1 MLTLVK
7 KAMRGDKE
15 AFIALMDK
23 HSDAM
28 LRIAHGYLSQ
38 EADIADAMQDTI
50 LDAYEHLS
58 SLKEPRYFKTWLIRI
73 LLNNC
78 NHIYNKTKNYIPL
91 EEISESFSDD
101 AQEIDSPLFRFREL
115 LNCVSDENRLC
126 FQLYYGEE
134 LTTREIAD
142 ILHIKESTIRS
153 RMHREKLRLKSQL
166 PKNGYMVSARKGEYR
181 DSDLYEILHFTPE
194 VTPEIESSMN
204 DAYTQI
210 RKGPGLNNEYRARKG
225 MDMTK
230 HKNTKAHKRNRKYLY
245 LGLAAALLLAFGFWG
260 FSNPVLA
267 GKIPF
272 IGRIFRMVEQDIGYS
287 GNYSDNGKR
296 RYHYDF
302 RSQLFGFGAVLFR
315 RNRL

>member
-101 AQEIDSPLFRFREL
+101 AQEIDSARE
-115 LNCVSDENRLC
+115 
-126 FQLYYGEE
+126 F
-134 LTTREIAD
+134 
-142 ILHIKESTIRS
+142 
-153 RMHREKLRLKSQL
+153 
-166 PKNGYMVSARKGEYR
+166 
-181 DSDLYEILHFTPE
+181 DS
-194 VTPEIESSMN
+194 
-204 DAYTQI
+204 
-210 RKGPGLNNEYRARKG
+210 
-225 MDMTK
+225 
-230 HKNTKAHKRNRKYLY
+230 
-245 LGLAAALLLAFGFWG
+245 
-260 FSNPVLA
+260 
-267 GKIPF
+267 
-272 IGRIFRMVEQDIGYS
+272 
-287 GNYSDNGKR
+287 
-296 RYHYDF
+296 
-302 RSQLFGFGAVLFR
+302 
-315 RNRL
+315 